1 MKITY
6 SKEGYQILLEYP
18 ETEIYINANNIID
31 ARKHFID
38 MMTFAF
44 DSTVNEQFQKTF
56 DDALENVEKICSD
69 IPYAVVQCVSDVDH
83 DWECC
88 GLSSGGDEYR
98 CRKCGI
104 RRTFPLSYS
113 VSTTISGN

>member
-18 ETEIYINANNIID
+18 ETEIYINADNIVD

-44 DSTVNEQFQKTF
+44 DSTVNEQFQ
-56 DDALENVEKICSD
+56 ESSD
-69 IPYAVVQCVSDVDH
+69 EVLKAAKEYLAKCDH
-83 DWECC
+83 QWEWR
-88 GLSSGGDEYR
+88 SSTSLGDSTYR
-98 CRKCGI
+98 CIKCGAMKK
-104 RRTFPLSYS
+104 LSPDGRIAS
-113 VSTTISGN
+113 IKDSF

>member
-6 SKEGYQILLEYP
+6 SNEGYQILLEYP
-18 ETEIYINANNIID
+18 ETEIYINADNIVD

-44 DSTVNEQFQKTF
+44 DSTVNERFQKTF
-56 DDALENVEKICSD
+56 DEQMKDVKK
-69 IPYAVVQCVSDVDH
+69 VVDNDVHAIKLCVSEVDH

-88 GLSSGGDEYR
+88 GLSSGGYEYR
-98 CRKCGI
+98 CRKCGA
-104 RRTFPLSYS
+104 RKTFPLSYS